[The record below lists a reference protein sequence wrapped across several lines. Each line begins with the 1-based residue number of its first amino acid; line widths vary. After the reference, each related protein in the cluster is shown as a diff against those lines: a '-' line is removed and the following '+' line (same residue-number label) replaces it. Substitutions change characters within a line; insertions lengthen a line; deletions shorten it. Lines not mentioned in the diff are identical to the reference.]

1 MRASQ
6 ALRQAR
12 KRAGLTQRELAERSG
27 VAQPAIARIEKGAV
41 VPRVDTLER
50 LLRACGQSLE
60 VEDRIGVGVDRSVIR
75 ELLRLS
81 PKERIVRAA
90 EEANNLH
97 RFLEAVGRR

>member
-1 MRASQ
+1 
-6 ALRQAR
+6 
-12 KRAGLTQRELAERSG
+12 
-27 VAQPAIARIEKGAV
+27 VAQPAIARIEKQTV

-81 PKERIVRAA
+81 PKERIIRAA
-90 EEANNLH
+90 EDANNLH